1 MPQTNSTP
9 DGTSVDRGNAVD
21 QIADL
26 FVEEDD
32 LDTRNE
38 ADSDPE
44 DELEIEDTEED
55 EEPGEDG
62 DEEEDDSDEESGE
75 EQDVTWSDALGVDA
89 SKLVLDD
96 EGNFKAVKVK
106 IDGEEST
113 VDMPALIAGYQTA
126 KSTTQRS
133 QALAEE
139 RKHFEA
145 QSAEM
150 LGAFKSKLDE
160 AENFV
165 GLLHKKMLSDFE
177 GIDLRELRTK
187 NPAEY
192 AAIVADKQTREADIS
207 NMMRQI
213 QLSKQATEQVER
225 QQQEEQQRKFYA
237 EQAERALEMFPD
249 WKDQEKAKRDFTA
262 MNSFLQ
268 EYGFSDE
275 EFSQIAD
282 PRILAVLRTVIDT
295 QSAKKE
301 SEKKVVKA
309 KTKVRSSTRN
319 RRAKSTSKLDR
330 LVKRAKSVK
339 GSNKRA
345 AQTDAIAELLLNE

>member
-9 DGTSVDRGNAVD
+9 EGASVDRGNAVD
-21 QIADL
+21 QIAEMFID
-26 FVEEDD
+26 EK
-32 LDTRNE
+32 DTRDQ
-38 ADSDPE
+38 ADSSIE
-44 DELEIEDTEED
+44 DELEEEDTGED
-55 EEPGEDG
+55 EESEING
-62 DEEEDDSDEESGE
+62 DEEEELDEE
-75 EQDVTWSDALGVDA
+75 EQEVTWADALGVDN

-113 VDMPALIAGYQTA
+113 VDMPTLIAGYQTA
-126 KSTTQRS
+126 KSTTQKS

-139 RKHFEA
+139 RRQLEA
-145 QSAEM
+145 QSAM
-150 LGAFKSKLDE
+150 MVNTFRSKMEE

-177 GIDLRELRTK
+177 GIDLRELRVK

-192 AAIVADKQTREADIS
+192 AAILADKQAREADLA
-207 NMMRQI
+207 NMI
-213 QLSKQATEQVER
+213 QHIRLNKQAAEQVE
-225 QQQEEQQRKFYA
+225 QQQREEQMRRFYA
-237 EQAERALEMFPD
+237 EQADRALGMFPD
-249 WKDQEKAKRDFTA
+249 WRDQEKAQRDFSE
-262 MNSFLQ
+262 MNSFLR

-275 EFSQIAD
+275 EFAQIAD

-295 QSAKKE
+295 QTARKE

-319 RRAKSTSKLDR
+319 RRAKSMTKLDR
-330 LVKRAKSVK
+330 LVKRAKSAQ
-339 GSNKRA
+339 GSHKRV